1 MNAVDPLPPSGSGL
15 SQAEAKARLDRYG
28 PNTLPGSKP
37 KSLWSIARDV
47 LIEPMFLMLLVAGG
61 LYLVLGD
68 LAEAIFLLMSVLVVI
83 GITLLQERKTQ
94 RALEA
99 LRDLS
104 APQARVVRNGH
115 EARIPSAEVVV
126 DDVLSLRE
134 GDRIAADATLLG
146 GYLEADES
154 LLTGESVPVRKIP
167 DPGDSSIFAGTVV
180 TRGRG
185 MARVTATATATAL
198 GRVGQ
203 ALSSTMEVT
212 SGLQRAS
219 RRLVRRFAVAAMVCA
234 ISLWLLNWLWDRH
247 GLVDSLLSG
256 IALAMAILPEEFP
269 VILTVF
275 LALGAWR
282 IARQKVLTRRISAVE
297 ALGAITVLAVDKT
310 GTLTQNRMRVAELHA
325 GRHSFPAAEAG
336 LPPEF
341 HALVRFALLA
351 TPADSTDPMEQAI
364 RLFGA
369 ERLDAGAHA
378 LTKAAAVKEYG
389 LDPELLAMTRAFRE
403 APNEP
408 YLLSAKG
415 APEAVIELCGLTA
428 AEQDVLGSEVHAM
441 AERGLRVIGVAAGTW
456 GEGDW
461 PVTQRGF
468 RYRFIGLVG
477 LIDPP
482 RPAAAAAIAECHA
495 AGIRVIMMTGDHQ
508 ATARAIAA
516 QVGLSLA
523 PKLITG
529 AEMEALTDEQLG
541 ERLRHVDV
549 CARVQPTQKLRLV
562 KTLQQQG
569 EVVGMTGDGVND
581 APALKAANVGVAMGE
596 RGTDVAREAAS
607 LVLLDDDFASL
618 VVAVRQGRRI
628 YDNITKATRFVVAV
642 HIPVVALALVPSLL
656 HWPILLMPV
665 QIVLLE
671 LLIDPACSIVFES
684 AKASPAIMRRPPRPI
699 GESPFRGVNLGYGI
713 AQGMGL
719 AAVLLLGYA
728 FALGRGIGIEQGRAA
743 VYVGLI
749 VAVFL
754 LTLANHDLSHA
765 LWRGRLAD
773 NPWLLRMLGGV
784 GLMLAGI
791 VSIPAL
797 RSMLGFGAPDAT
809 TLVFGSFMLAGCV
822 IWLEAVRHLTRH
834 TSLAIIE

>member
-1 MNAVDPLPPSGSGL
+1 
-15 SQAEAKARLDRYG
+15 
-28 PNTLPGSKP
+28 
-37 KSLWSIARDV
+37 
-47 LIEPMFLMLLVAGG
+47 
-61 LYLVLGD
+61 
-68 LAEAIFLLMSVLVVI
+68 
-83 GITLLQERKTQ
+83 
-94 RALEA
+94 
-99 LRDLS
+99 
-104 APQARVVRNGH
+104 
-115 EARIPSAEVVV
+115 
-126 DDVLSLRE
+126 
-134 GDRIAADATLLG
+134 
-146 GYLEADES
+146 
-154 LLTGESVPVRKIP
+154 
-167 DPGDSSIFAGTVV
+167 
-180 TRGRG
+180 
-185 MARVTATATATAL
+185 
-198 GRVGQ
+198 
-203 ALSSTMEVT
+203 
-212 SGLQRAS
+212 
-219 RRLVRRFAVAAMVCA
+219 
-234 ISLWLLNWLWDRH
+234 
-247 GLVDSLLSG
+247 
-256 IALAMAILPEEFP
+256 
-269 VILTVF
+269 
-275 LALGAWR
+275 
-282 IARQKVLTRRISAVE
+282 
-297 ALGAITVLAVDKT
+297 
-310 GTLTQNRMRVAELHA
+310 
-325 GRHSFPAAEAG
+325 
-336 LPPEF
+336 
-341 HALVRFALLA
+341 
-351 TPADSTDPMEQAI
+351 
-364 RLFGA
+364 
-369 ERLDAGAHA
+369 
-378 LTKAAAVKEYG
+378 
-389 LDPELLAMTRAFRE
+389 MTRAFRE

-562 KTLQQQG
+562 RTLQQQG